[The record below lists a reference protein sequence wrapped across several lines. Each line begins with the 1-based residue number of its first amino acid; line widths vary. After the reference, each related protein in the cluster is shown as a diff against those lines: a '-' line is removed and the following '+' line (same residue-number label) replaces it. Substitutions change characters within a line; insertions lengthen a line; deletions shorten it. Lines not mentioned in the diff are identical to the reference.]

1 MLLSN
6 YYSFTVYRRYE
17 NWFVE
22 ATRESLINIKCV
34 LSRIISE
41 VQYVF
46 ENSIRGFTLN
56 ELENEF
62 RAYKISIELNH
73 KVFVSAMRENDAER
87 VCDMYHWIINWM
99 VSSLLRYETRWN
111 ILILWHSDNIM
122 KKRNMKILRLSFY
135 MPFSAFLFS
144 ALIQ

>member
-1 MLLSN
+1 MKIDLLKQP
-6 YYSFTVYRRYE
+6 
-17 NWFVE
+17 
-22 ATRESLINIKCV
+22 ESHINIECV
-34 LSRIISE
+34 LIRIISE

-87 VCDMYHWIINWM
+87 VCDMYH
-99 VSSLLRYETRWN
+99 
-111 ILILWHSDNIM
+111 
-122 KKRNMKILRLSFY
+122 
-135 MPFSAFLFS
+135 
-144 ALIQ
+144 